1 MGTLALPSRA
11 ALLNIRSLFSA
22 LLLGAIVFTPL
33 VGAAR
38 AADGAKPVD
47 KPADAKAT
55 RTLGVVL
62 YPRFELLDVY
72 GPVEMFGALG
82 QRVKI
87 VMVGYQAG
95 PIASAQGPKVV
106 ADYSFADCPPL
117 DLLLVPGGFGTA
129 TQLGNEPLL
138 AWLRER
144 AEKAEIV
151 MSVCSGS
158 ALLAKAGLL
167 DGRRATSNK
176 QFFQFAEK
184 QGPKVQWVKEARWV
198 EDGNR
203 VTSSGVSAGMDMA
216 LAVIARLYGDEAA
229 QKIADGTE
237 YQWHRDANVD
247 PFAKFAK

>member
-1 MGTLALPSRA
+1 MGTLALPSRV
-11 ALLNIRSLFSA
+11 ALRFSQM
-22 LLLGAIVFTPL
+22 AIVVL
-33 VGAAR
+33 LSAAVHAPAW
-38 AADGAKPVD
+38 AAD
-47 KPADAKAT
+47 DAKTASVAQADTAKTT

-82 QRVKI
+82 NRVKI

-106 ADYSFADCPPL
+106 ADCTFEECPPL
-117 DLLLVPGGFGTA
+117 DLILVPGGFGTA
-129 TQLGNEPLL
+129 TQLGNESVL
-138 AWLRER
+138 AWLRDR
-144 AEKAEIV
+144 ADKAEIV

-184 QGPKVQWVKEARWV
+184 QGPNVQWVKEARWV

-216 LAVIARLYGDEAA
+216 LAVIARLYGEKAA
-229 QKIADGTE
+229 EQIANGTE